1 MSSTVAILLDE
12 TVAESTSKLLIYVA
26 ILMFILLIGMVIVYQ
41 AKSFM
46 FNKQTLP

>member
-12 TVAESTSKLLIYVA
+12 TVAESASKLLIYVA
-26 ILMFILLIGMVIVYQ
+26 ILVFILLIGLVIVYQ

-46 FNKQTLP
+46 FNNQPIP